1 MDRPRI
7 VFMGTPE
14 FAVPSLQ
21 ILIDREENLL
31 GAVTQPDRPV
41 GRGQQLKPPPIK
53 QLALKYNIPVFQPE
67 KVKSPDFIEKFKAM
81 TPDLAVVVAYGQI
94 FPGSLLEVP
103 TCGFINVHSSLLPA
117 YRGAAPINWALIN
130 GETEAGATIMVLDEG
145 MDTGDIILQE
155 AIPILPD
162 DNALTLHDRLSRLG
176 AKLLGKALDML
187 KTDSWNPAPQNH
199 SMATYAP
206 VLKKENGLINWN
218 NDAEKIVNQVRG
230 MTPWPGCFTYLDGK
244 LLKIH
249 RAEALAKEQGIPPSR
264 IVSVSQNS
272 IEVATSEGSLIL
284 KEVQLEGKKKMAAE
298 DFIKGYKLTP
308 GTVLK
313 VTR

>member
-1 MDRPRI
+1 
-7 VFMGTPE
+7 MGTPE

-21 ILIDREENLL
+21 ILIDRNENLL
-31 GAVTQPDRPV
+31 GVVTQPDRPV

-53 QLALKYNIPVFQPE
+53 QLTLKYNIPVFQPE
-67 KVKSPDFIEKFKAM
+67 KVKRHDFIEKLKALA
-81 TPDLAVVVAYGQI
+81 PDLAVVVAYGQI
-94 FPGSLLEVP
+94 FPRSLLEIP
-103 TCGFINVHSSLLPA
+103 TRGFINVHSSLLPA

-130 GETEAGATIMVLDEG
+130 GETETGVTIMVLDEG

-155 AIPILPD
+155 ATSILPD
-162 DNALTLHDRLSRLG
+162 DNAPTLHDRLSLFG
-176 AKLLGKALDML
+176 AELLGKALDML
-187 KTDSWNPAPQNH
+187 KTDSWNPTPQNH

-206 VLKKENGLINWN
+206 MLKKENGLINWD
-218 NDAEKIVNQVRG
+218 NDAKNILNQVRG

-249 RAEALAKEQGIPPSR
+249 RAKALGKQQGVPPGR
-264 IVSVSQNS
+264 IVSVSQNG
-272 IEVATSEGSLIL
+272 IEVAAGKGSLML

-308 GTVLK
+308 ETGFTA
-313 VTR
+313 TR